1 MLFPRGPIRVAVG
14 PPGARTGRP
23 VMWLWTA
30 ASSQV
35 RSCPTTVLSGGVAVT
50 QMDFLFQLRKL

>member
-1 MLFPRGPIRVAVG
+1 
-14 PPGARTGRP
+14 
-23 VMWLWTA
+23 MWLWTA

-35 RSCPTTVLSGGVAVT
+35 RLCPTTVLSGGVAVT